1 MCKVIIDN
9 IFRRKYNC
17 EVNFSIFNRD
27 VDYSILFNIGCKI
40 IRYFV
45 KQIDNIYIFCI
56 LKLLIRLFWKKFF
69 GKIIIYIKYKFLIKI
84 RI

>member
-27 VDYSILFNIGCKI
+27 VDYNILFNIGCKI

-45 KQIDNIYIFCI
+45 K
-56 LKLLIRLFWKKFF
+56 
-69 GKIIIYIKYKFLIKI
+69 
-84 RI
+84 